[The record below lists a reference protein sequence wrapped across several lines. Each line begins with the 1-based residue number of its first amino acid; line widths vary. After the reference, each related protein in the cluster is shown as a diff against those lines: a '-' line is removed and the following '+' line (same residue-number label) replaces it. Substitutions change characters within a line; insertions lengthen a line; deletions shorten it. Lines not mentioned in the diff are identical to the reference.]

1 MGVVKAL
8 NTEACQH
15 TVHANFTFTGK
26 AEEAAEMKQRKEG
39 GRIYWCY
46 KRDTQLKKGAKN
58 HKVGP
63 FVS

>member
-1 MGVVKAL
+1 
-8 NTEACQH
+8 
-15 TVHANFTFTGK
+15 
-26 AEEAAEMKQRKEG
+26 MKQRKEG

-58 HKVGP
+58 QKVGP